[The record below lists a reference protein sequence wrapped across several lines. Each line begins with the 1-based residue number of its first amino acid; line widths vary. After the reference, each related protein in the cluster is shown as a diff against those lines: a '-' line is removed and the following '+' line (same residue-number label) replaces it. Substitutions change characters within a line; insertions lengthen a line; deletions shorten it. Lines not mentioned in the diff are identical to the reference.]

1 MAKRNLTSKQ
11 KKFADE
17 YIATGNAEESARQAG
32 YSARGNT
39 SKLLQNTTI
48 KTYIDERQA

>member
-1 MAKRNLTSKQ
+1 MAKRQLTPKQ

-17 YIATGNAEESARQAG
+17 YIITGNAEESARQAG

-39 SKLLQNTTI
+39 SFVLLLV
-48 KTYIDERQA
+48 